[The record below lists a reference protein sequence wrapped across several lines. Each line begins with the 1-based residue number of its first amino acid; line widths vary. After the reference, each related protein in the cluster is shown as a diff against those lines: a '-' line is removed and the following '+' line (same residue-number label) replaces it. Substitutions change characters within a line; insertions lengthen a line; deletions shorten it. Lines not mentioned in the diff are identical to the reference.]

1 MSSPGSDTTLKE
13 GLRTVAKSKYEHL
26 YESLL
31 TDVQHLKR
39 DLESMAGLSKH
50 TAKDAFWDAADMT
63 KSVLEVA
70 ERRDS

>member
-1 MSSPGSDTTLKE
+1 M
-13 GLRTVAKSKYEHL
+13 AKSKYEHL
-26 YESLL
+26 YDSLL
-31 TDVQHLKR
+31 ADVRALKL

-63 KSVLEVA
+63 KGVLEVA